1 MSNSD
6 RELEFDRV
14 IKAACEAY
22 CRSDEHFEEGLVAT
36 RANMLTHLKQ
46 FPSTP
51 EEFNARSYIGFVGVF
66 QRADLTCEVVHFGRL
81 NHDKAL
87 GLMML
92 RGIENVGSLFGKEV
106 SIDRQLLGDLVS
118 NMRLSK

>member
-1 MSNSD
+1 MSKSD
-6 RELEFDRV
+6 RHLEFDRA
-14 IKAACEAY
+14 IKEACEAY
-22 CRSDEHFEEGLVAT
+22 CRSDEHFEAGLAAN
-36 RANMLTHLKQ
+36 RANMLTHFKQ
-46 FPSTP
+46 FPPTP

-66 QRADLTCEVVHFGRL
+66 QRADMTCEVVHFGRL

-92 RGIENVGSLFGKEV
+92 RGIENVGRLFGKEIG
-106 SIDRQLLGDLVS
+106 IDDELLGDLVS